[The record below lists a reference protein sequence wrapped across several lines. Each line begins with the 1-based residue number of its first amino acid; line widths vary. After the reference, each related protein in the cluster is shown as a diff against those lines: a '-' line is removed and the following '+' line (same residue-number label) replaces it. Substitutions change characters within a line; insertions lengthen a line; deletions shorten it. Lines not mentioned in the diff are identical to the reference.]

1 MKFRLSYLLLPLA
14 LLLFSCNKE
23 DGSGWDGP
31 VIELHLFTG
40 GEMETKAGADG
51 VKEGVDK
58 YNENLIS
65 WVDFFI
71 YPNGDTDSDATFH
84 YRHISGKRRS
94 DVVRIELTS
103 EQVNTLIF
111 PTVPDDIRTATVFAI
126 VNYPD
131 DLVEDENDLSYT
143 SLPELQSRTVTTD
156 FVSPANHRQTR
167 FMMSGQIDITLRGRA
182 QVVAASGTIEL
193 SRYASKL
200 TVGVNVANEV
210 TIGYEV
216 WHPMLSG
223 MEIYLVNGVNDVT
236 LGGENTVSP
245 NYFSYRSNPLRFAYT
260 DLQDQIH
267 FYFEKEGDFYATYP
281 TYMYPQKWDY
291 GSSESP
297 RKEPFLKLVV
307 PWQRDADP
315 EHGVLAT
322 QKQFYYK
329 IVIPDDR
336 REEFKRSFVRNNWY
350 HIDVNVGIL
359 GSETDEALV
368 KVLTGW
374 CYIVYWQDKEVV
386 IKNAEI
392 GMSRYLSVEK
402 NAYTFY
408 NVNNAT
414 IPYVSSHPVSI
425 QNVRATRPYY
435 GTSAAGTYTLGGQVK
450 VAGEGDPYPAGDKFL
465 EFSGAASWLSVE
477 SGAIRLNHTLVADYT
492 KKNFDY
498 SPYTIS
504 YTIVHTDRPDD
515 PVYRK
520 AQTILQYPPIYLE
533 FTPNPDTMHGNIP
546 DHWGY
551 VYVDNDQYTRARYD
565 ADQAYAQEND
575 PSYTQKGWEDAHI
588 WRVVHYSGGGR
599 DMYKITATVLPSD
612 SDFIIGDPRQ
622 DTIDNLYEFRTAPA
636 IEGGER
642 TLRWYYPTENS
653 DRTVNM
659 IAPSFRISTKHS
671 GTEYGGTGLEQARY
685 RCASFQE
692 NGFPAGR
699 WRLPTKAEIRFAS
712 QLSANGV
719 FEWQFSSNYWS
730 ANGAIYV
737 NKDNG
742 TVEDRP
748 NLNIALIRCVYDSWY
763 WQKKDEE
770 GNYYEDRVDKETFTW
785 ADARR

>member
-1 MKFRLSYLLLPLA
+1 MKFRLSYLLLPLV
-14 LLLFSCNKE
+14 LLLSCNKE
-23 DGSGWDGP
+23 EGSEWDGP

-40 GEMETKAGADG
+40 ESLQTRVGTEGF
-51 VKEGVDK
+51 KEGVDK

-71 YPNGDTDSDATFH
+71 YPGGDTDSDAAFH
-84 YRHISGKRRS
+84 YRHVSGKRRS

-111 PTVPDDIRTATVFAI
+111 PSQPDDIRTATVFAV

-131 DLVEDENDLSYT
+131 DLVEDESDLSHT
-143 SLPELQSRTVTTD
+143 SLPEIKSRTVTTD
-156 FVSPANHRQTR
+156 FVTPANHRQTR
-167 FMMSGQIDITLRGRA
+167 FMMSGEVELTLRGRA

-193 SRYASKL
+193 DRYACKM
-200 TVGVNVANEV
+200 TVGVKVADEV
-210 TIGYEV
+210 VMGHEV

-223 MEIYLVNGVNDVT
+223 MEIYLVNGVSDVT
-236 LGGENTVSP
+236 LGGEPTVSP
-245 NYFSYRSNPLRFAYT
+245 SYFSYRSNALRFAYT
-260 DLQDQIH
+260 DLQDQLH
-267 FYFEKEGDFYATYP
+267 LYFEKDGDFYNTYP
-281 TYMYPQKWDY
+281 TYMYPQQWDY
-291 GSSESP
+291 GSTESP

-315 EHGVLAT
+315 EHGILAT

-359 GSETDEALV
+359 GSETDEAIV
-368 KVLTGW
+368 KVLSGW

-392 GMSRYLSVEK
+392 GSSRYLSVEQ
-402 NAYTFY
+402 YDYSFY
-408 NVNNAT
+408 NVGNAT
-414 IPYVSSHPVSI
+414 LPYVSSHPI
-425 QNVRATRPYY
+425 AITDVRATRPYY
-435 GTSAAGTYTLGGQVK
+435 GTAAVGTSTLGGVVK
-450 VAGEGDPYPAGDKFL
+450 QAVAGDPYPVGDKYL
-465 EFSGAASWLSVE
+465 EMTNSASWFTDE
-477 SGAIRLNHTLVADYT
+477 GTAIRMNHPLVSDYT
-492 KKNFDY
+492 SRNFDY
-498 SPYTIS
+498 SPYHIS
-504 YTIVHTDRPDD
+504 LTLVHADHPDD

-520 AQTILQYPPIYLE
+520 TLSVIQYPPIFLE
-533 FTPNPDTMHGNIP
+533 FTPNPDTFHGNVP

-551 VYVDNDQYTRARYD
+551 VYVDNDQYTRVRYD
-565 ADQAYAQEND
+565 ADMAYAQEND
-575 PSYTQKGWEDAHI
+575 PDYTQKGWEDEHI

-599 DMYKITATVLPSD
+599 DMYKITTTVLPEY

-622 DTIDNLYEFRTAPA
+622 PTIDNLRDYRTAPA

-642 TLRWYYPTENS
+642 TLRWYYPTEAS
-653 DRTVNM
+653 DRTINM
-659 IAPSFRISTKHS
+659 IAPSFRISTKFS
-671 GTEYGGTGLEQARY
+671 GTEYDGTGLEQARY

-699 WRLPTKAEIRFAS
+699 WRLPTKGEIRFVS
-712 QLSANGV
+712 QLSSNGV

-730 ANGAIYV
+730 AHGAIYV

-748 NLNIALIRCVYDSWY
+748 NLTKALIRCVYDSWY

-770 GNYYEDRVDKETFTW
+770 GNYYEDRVDKETYTW